1 MADTR
6 TQLEVEDWVRINWMR
21 EQYGQKFTRERVKL
35 RSGGKFDFDAVSS
48 DDTIVATISTS
59 ASITSGGKQGVGKM
73 MKIRSDMLFLTM
85 AEAKRRIV
93 VLTEKDMF
101 ERCLSEVA
109 GGRVPP
115 EVEFALAVIPDD
127 LRSRLI
133 AAREQSSKE
142 VRRSDADA

>member
-1 MADTR
+1 
-6 TQLEVEDWVRINWMR
+6 
-21 EQYGQKFTRERVKL
+21 
-35 RSGGKFDFDAVSS
+35 
-48 DDTIVATISTS
+48 
-59 ASITSGGKQGVGKM
+59 M